1 MERTLVRSVIIKRSL
16 LDKRGKRMKT
26 QQCLLKL
33 ISRHAMALSISLT
46 MFLYANKI
54 HCARNEQ
61 KKKKII
67 VNAYYYSGT
76 TKRRTEIYMKKT
88 NERNERKKYI
98 LILHAYYI
106 RMRVSEVNEQKDKDN
121 E

>member
-1 MERTLVRSVIIKRSL
+1 MERTLVRSVMIMRSL

-76 TKRRTEIYMKKT
+76 TKRMTEIYLKET
-88 NERNERKKYI
+88 NERNERKEKNEKYT
-98 LILHAYYI
+98 Y
-106 RMRVSEVNEQKDKDN
+106 
-121 E
+121 